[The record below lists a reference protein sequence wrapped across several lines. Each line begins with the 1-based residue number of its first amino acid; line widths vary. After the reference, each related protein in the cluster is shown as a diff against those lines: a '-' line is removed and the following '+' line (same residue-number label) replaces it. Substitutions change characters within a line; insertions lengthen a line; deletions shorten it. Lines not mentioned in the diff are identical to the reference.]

1 LFQFSSIEHYHAQL
15 QEGTVTCL
23 QAVEHYLQ
31 QINATKH
38 LNAFIEVY
46 TDEVLETAKQL
57 DAKRKSGALPGK
69 LHGVVIGLKDVICHK
84 GHKISAASKIL
95 QPFTS
100 LYSATAVERL
110 LAEEAIIIG
119 SLNCDEFAMGS
130 TNENSAYGKVLNALD
145 ETRVPGGSSGGSAVA
160 VQAGL
165 CMASL
170 GSDTGGSVR
179 QPADFCGIVG
189 FKPGYG
195 RISRYGLIAYASSFD
210 QIGIFGTAIPDVALL
225 LEVMAGDDE
234 YDSTVSQQE
243 VPPYSSLLNSNKK
256 FSFAYFDEALNHPSL
271 DAEIASAIRN
281 KITVLKELG
290 HEVAAVDL
298 STGTSGNNLLD
309 YIVPAY
315 YVLTT
320 AEASSNLSRY
330 DGVKF
335 GHRSDKKNADLTDF
349 YKETR
354 SEGFGKEVKRRI
366 MLGTFVLSAG
376 YYDAYFTRAQQVR
389 RLLCSKTTA
398 IFKSYDFI
406 ILPTSPVTAF
416 KAGEKMNDPIAM
428 YLADIYTVMANL
440 VGCPAISIPLFQ
452 HSNGMPFGL
461 QVMANRHNEVSLL
474 QVSDLLLQAK
484 CI

>member
-15 QEGTVTCL
+15 KAGTVSCL
-23 QAVEHYLQ
+23 QAVEYYLQ
-31 QINATKH
+31 RIAATRH
-38 LNAFIEVY
+38 LNAFIAVY
-46 TDEVLETAKQL
+46 AEEALQQAKKL
-57 DAKRKSGALPGK
+57 DAKRMAGDAPGK
-69 LHGVVIGLKDVICHK
+69 LQGVIIGLKDVICYKDHP
-84 GHKISAASKIL
+84 ISASSKIL
-95 QPFTS
+95 QSFTS

-119 SLNCDEFAMGS
+119 NLNCDEFAMGS

-165 CMASL
+165 CMVSL

-210 QIGIFGTAIPDVALL
+210 QIGIFGNTVADIALL
-225 LEVMAGDDE
+225 LEIMAGPDE
-234 YDSTVSQQE
+234 YDSTVSHQE
-243 VPPYSSLLNSNKK
+243 VPAYSSLLQTNQK
-256 FSFAYFDEALNHPSL
+256 FSFAYFEEALNHPGL
-271 DAEIASAIRN
+271 DSEIAGAIRK
-281 KITVLKELG
+281 KIELLKEMG
-290 HEVAAVDL
+290 HEVAAVEL
-298 STGTSGNNLLD
+298 SEGQMENNLLD

-320 AEASSNLSRY
+320 AEASSNLSRF

-335 GHRSDKKNADLTDF
+335 GHRTPQKNIALTDF

-354 SEGFGKEVKRRI
+354 SEGFGAEVKRRI

-376 YYDAYFTRAQQVR
+376 YFDAYFTRAQRVR
-389 RLLCSKTTA
+389 QLLCTKTAA

-416 KAGEKMNDPIAM
+416 KAGEKMGDPIAM

-440 VGCPAISIPLFQ
+440 VGCPAISVPLFQ

-461 QVMANRHNEVSLL
+461 QVMANRYNEVSLL
-474 QVSDLLLQAK
+474 QVSDLLLRAK
-484 CI
+484 SL